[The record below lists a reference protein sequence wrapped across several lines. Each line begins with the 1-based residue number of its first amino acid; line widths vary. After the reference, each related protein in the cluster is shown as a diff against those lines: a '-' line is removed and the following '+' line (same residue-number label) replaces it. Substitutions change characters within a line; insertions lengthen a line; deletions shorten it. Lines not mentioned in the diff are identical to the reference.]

1 MNVLSLSKELLQKHC
16 ITFLPNES
24 KSICSIIVNLCLSLF
39 FILILITTIVRLT
52 ALVWVYV
59 CIYIQCNL
67 FLIRPEVLYQ
77 RISSNQLQSKVNKCN
92 KVFDAQ
98 WYSLPGKRIIS

>member
-1 MNVLSLSKELLQKHC
+1 MLNSYNCMNVLSLSKELLQKHC

-52 ALVWVYV
+52 ALVWMYV
-59 CIYIQCNL
+59 CIYT
-67 FLIRPEVLYQ
+67 V
-77 RISSNQLQSKVNKCN
+77 
-92 KVFDAQ
+92 
-98 WYSLPGKRIIS
+98 